1 MTRVP
6 PLPRAAEPFVRFP
19 ALLRAHGFA
28 VAPEQTTAF
37 MAGTTLLG
45 PRSIDDIRRAARA
58 TLGPPPERLAEF
70 DALFAAFFEGQV
82 VAAPAEGGE
91 ERADEV
97 RVRDEGTPG
106 VLEPPEAEEAHQAG
120 EAATAA
126 EALAARRFAPQS
138 EDELLRRL
146 ARAAPAHLPVRRAR
160 RRKVTRQGD
169 RIALRRALRLAVR
182 HDGELMQLPR
192 LARRTHL
199 RPVLLLIDVSGSMK
213 ARTEEHLRLAH
224 TLARALARIE
234 VFTFGTRLTRVT
246 RALRLKQQDQ
256 ALAAAATMVADW
268 DGGTRIGDAL
278 QAFLAVP
285 RFAGFTR
292 GAYVLILSDGLERG
306 DPAAMV
312 DAVRRL
318 ARLAWRL
325 DWLTPLAADPAFRP
339 ETAGLAGSLPYLDHL
354 ADGSSLH
361 AVAAHILG
369 RAWDRAAA

>member
-6 PLPRAAEPFVRFP
+6 PLPRAAWPFIAFP

-28 VAPEQTTAF
+28 IAPEQTTAF

-45 PRSIDDIRRAARA
+45 PRSLEDVRHAARA
-58 TLGPPPERLAEF
+58 TLAPPPERLAEF
-70 DALFAAFFEGQV
+70 DALFAAFFEGQTI
-82 VAAPAEGGE
+82 AAPTEGGPE
-91 ERADEV
+91 SEDEV
-97 RVRDEGTPG
+97 QVRDEGAG
-106 VLEPPEAEEAHQAG
+106 LLEPPDADEINQAG

-126 EALAARRFAPQS
+126 ESLSSRRFAPLGR
-138 EDELLRRL
+138 DELLRRF
-146 ARAAPAHLPVRRAR
+146 AREAPERLPQRRGR
-160 RRKVTRQGD
+160 RRRVARPGD
-169 RIALRRALRLAVR
+169 RIALSRALRLAVR

-192 LARRTHL
+192 LSRRTHL

-213 ARTEEHLRLAH
+213 SRTDEHLRLAH
-224 TLARALARIE
+224 TLARSIVRIE
-234 VFTFGTRLTRVT
+234 IFTFGTRLTRIT
-246 RALRLKQQDQ
+246 RAMRLRQPDQ
-256 ALAAAATMVADW
+256 ALAAASTMVADW

-285 RFAGFTR
+285 RFAGFAR
-292 GAYVLILSDGLERG
+292 GAYALVLSDGLERG
-306 DPAAMV
+306 APDAMI

-339 ETAGLAGSLPYLDHL
+339 QTAGLAGILPFIDHL

-361 AVAAHILG
+361 GVVTHILAG
-369 RAWDRAAA
+369 ASGPRP